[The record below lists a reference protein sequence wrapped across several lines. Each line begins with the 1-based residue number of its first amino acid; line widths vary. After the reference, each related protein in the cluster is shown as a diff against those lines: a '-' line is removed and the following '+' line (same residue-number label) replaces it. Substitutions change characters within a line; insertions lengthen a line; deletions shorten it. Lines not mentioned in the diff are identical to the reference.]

1 MASSRDR
8 AGGERKTAARGTPG
22 AGGPGAG
29 LEVGGGLDWARGG
42 LALSVNGRML
52 LAYADESYEEW
63 GYSGSL
69 IYEPGADGRGLRMR
83 LGARTGATASGVQ
96 SLWALE
102 NASGLVRGGGLPYK
116 QRFDAEVGF
125 GLGGSALWYPYL
137 STDATGQ
144 KRFGL
149 RVNAGQSLD
158 VGLELGRMDGGK
170 QPPKDALVLRG
181 DIRF

>member
-1 MASSRDR
+1 M
-8 AGGERKTAARGTPG
+8 
-22 AGGPGAG
+22 
-29 LEVGGGLDWARGG
+29 GGGLDWARGG